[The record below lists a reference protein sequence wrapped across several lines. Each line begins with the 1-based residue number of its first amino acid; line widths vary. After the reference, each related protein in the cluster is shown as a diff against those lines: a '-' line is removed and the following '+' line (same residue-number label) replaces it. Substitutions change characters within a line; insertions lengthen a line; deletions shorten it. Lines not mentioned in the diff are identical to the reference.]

1 MGGWMW
7 RITLMGFLVAMG
19 CWHAPSIGVEH
30 GVLRTH
36 AENQL
41 GPACYARDLMA
52 CKAQIAHELAAER
65 PPISPRVKAFGPVGA
80 AMDADIE
87 HHKAVAKLQV
97 CLELQ
102 GYVREPQSGP
112 APAWYLLDLLTCAE
126 PVQESPAPDAAL
138 VRACMEARGYQVPW

>member
-30 GVLRTH
+30 GVLHTH

-80 AMDADIE
+80 AM
-87 HHKAVAKLQV
+87 
-97 CLELQ
+97 Q

-126 PVQESPAPDAAL
+126 PVQESLAPDAAL